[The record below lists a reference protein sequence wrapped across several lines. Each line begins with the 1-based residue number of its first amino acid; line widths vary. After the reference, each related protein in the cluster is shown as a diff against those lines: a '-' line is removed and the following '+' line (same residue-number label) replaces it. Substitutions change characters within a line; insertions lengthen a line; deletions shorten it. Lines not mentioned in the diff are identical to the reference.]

1 MEGVVQVVA
10 QTHQASQAVVH
21 QVTDMDVQ
29 RITTTGVTTTPVIG
43 NGLIRNFRTMMKTVS
58 VFILGIMLALP
69 VQAHEMVPTYP
80 RLEQSHMDGLL
91 KATMKMFNK
100 RADVEYYEV
109 GVFDK
114 DFQPVP
120 FVTAYNVFKL
130 EYLSHTTFDIYIR
143 AQDRSRAVYVCSRS
157 KLRKD
162 SNTKTAI
169 SSKICSRFKDE

>member
-1 MEGVVQVVA
+1 MKVLKYFIV
-10 QTHQASQAVVH
+10 
-21 QVTDMDVQ
+21 
-29 RITTTGVTTTPVIG
+29 
-43 NGLIRNFRTMMKTVS
+43 GL
-58 VFILGIMLALP
+58 MLALP
-69 VQAHEMVPTYP
+69 VQAHEMVPAYP
-80 RLEQSHMDGLL
+80 RLEQSHMDNVL

-114 DFQPVP
+114 DFNPIP

-130 EYLSHTTFDIYIR
+130 EYLGHVTFDVYIR
-143 AQDRSRAVYVCSRS
+143 ASDKDRAVYVCSMS

-169 SSKICSRFKDE
+169 SSKICSKFKD

>member
-1 MEGVVQVVA
+1 MLKYIIV
-10 QTHQASQAVVH
+10 
-21 QVTDMDVQ
+21 
-29 RITTTGVTTTPVIG
+29 
-43 NGLIRNFRTMMKTVS
+43 
-58 VFILGIMLALP
+58 GIMLALP

-80 RLEQSHMDGLL
+80 KLEQSHMDGLL

-114 DFQPVP
+114 DLNPVP

-130 EYLSHTTFDIYIR
+130 DYLSHTVFDIYIR
-143 AQDRSRAVYVCSRS
+143 ASDRSRAVYVCSRS

-162 SNTKTAI
+162 STTKTAI
-169 SSKICSRFKDE
+169 SSMICSKFKDKQ

>member
-1 MEGVVQVVA
+1 MKVLKYFIV
-10 QTHQASQAVVH
+10 
-21 QVTDMDVQ
+21 
-29 RITTTGVTTTPVIG
+29 
-43 NGLIRNFRTMMKTVS
+43 GL
-58 VFILGIMLALP
+58 LLALP

-80 RLEQSHMDGLL
+80 RLEVSHVDGLL

-114 DFQPVP
+114 DFNPVP

-130 EYLSHTTFDIYIR
+130 EYLGHVTFDIYIR
-143 AQDRSRAVYVCSRS
+143 ASDKDRAVYVCSKS
-157 KLRKD
+157 KIRKD

-169 SSKICSRFKDE
+169 SSKICSKFKDR